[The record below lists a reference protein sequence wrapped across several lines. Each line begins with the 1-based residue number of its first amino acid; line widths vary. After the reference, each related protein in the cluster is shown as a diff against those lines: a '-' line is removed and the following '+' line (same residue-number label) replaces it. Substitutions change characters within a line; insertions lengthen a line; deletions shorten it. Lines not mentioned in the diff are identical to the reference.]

1 MEGSKV
7 IVIPKTILPNLDVA
21 SGKIKK
27 KRVAAYC
34 RVSSDMDDQ
43 LNSLETQKREFSRKI
58 SENPEW
64 EFVRLYADE
73 GITGTSLKKRKD
85 FNQMIKDAMD
95 GKIDLIL
102 VKSISRF
109 ARNTVDCIQTKR
121 DLQSKGVEVFFEKE
135 NISSFNETSET
146 MLTVYASFAQE
157 ESRQIS
163 TNVSWGIRA
172 RMRDGKYRIAN
183 PMLGFKKNENGELVV
198 DEEGKKT
205 VQLIFSLFINGSS
218 YREIIN
224 ELIKQGK
231 KNTKGEVKWLVSN
244 ITSILGNEKYCGDII
259 YQKTFTKN
267 YLTHERAVNNG
278 ELEQYFLPQHHEPI
292 IDKATF
298 MYVQLLRKKR
308 KENYNPI
315 ENRNNMPLAGLVY
328 CANCGRPMH
337 RVQYH
342 KGQQYERFALTCK
355 MNIKNSVNYIN
366 CDIKSTLD
374 YDSLLKL
381 IEQIVKD
388 ELGSIDIS
396 LLSKSVSS
404 AVAITESTDRIN
416 ALTEEIN
423 NYKIRINELVTEQ
436 IQKGVNIEEY
446 KEVYSELQGKI
457 KTCEL
462 EIETISSEEYISNKN
477 KELIKDLSAFLEK
490 NTSLS
495 PQIVSQVIRRI
506 YRLNDNSLLIIV
518 SKKEVDPSLLETIK
532 NRIDDFR
539 YLELREF
546 KDGKTLIQ
554 YRILK
559 MEENKND

>member
-21 SGKIKK
+21 SGKTKK

-58 SENPEW
+58 NENPEW

-121 DLQSKGVEVFFEKE
+121 DLQSKGIEVFFEKE

-183 PMLGFKKNENGELVV
+183 PMLGFRKNESGELVV

-267 YLTHERAVNNG
+267 YLTHERSVNNG

-298 MYVQLLRKKR
+298 M
-308 KENYNPI
+308 
-315 ENRNNMPLAGLVY
+315 
-328 CANCGRPMH
+328 
-337 RVQYH
+337 
-342 KGQQYERFALTCK
+342 
-355 MNIKNSVNYIN
+355 
-366 CDIKSTLD
+366 
-374 YDSLLKL
+374 
-381 IEQIVKD
+381 
-388 ELGSIDIS
+388 
-396 LLSKSVSS
+396 
-404 AVAITESTDRIN
+404 
-416 ALTEEIN
+416 
-423 NYKIRINELVTEQ
+423 
-436 IQKGVNIEEY
+436 
-446 KEVYSELQGKI
+446 
-457 KTCEL
+457 
-462 EIETISSEEYISNKN
+462 
-477 KELIKDLSAFLEK
+477 
-490 NTSLS
+490 
-495 PQIVSQVIRRI
+495 
-506 YRLNDNSLLIIV
+506 
-518 SKKEVDPSLLETIK
+518 
-532 NRIDDFR
+532 
-539 YLELREF
+539 
-546 KDGKTLIQ
+546 
-554 YRILK
+554 
-559 MEENKND
+559 